1 MKKKQN
7 QQKGKK
13 KTTIKQMERS
23 RKGKCRGGKK
33 YKNWKAKQRN
43 TKKEQRHRMQ
53 HDGKTKG
60 SKKVKNKELPS
71 QIFQRTEEINK

>member
-23 RKGKCRGGKK
+23 RKGKCKGGKK
-33 YKNWKAKQRN
+33 VQKLEGKAKKYQ
-43 TKKEQRHRMQ
+43 KEQRHRMQ

>member
-1 MKKKQN
+1 
-7 QQKGKK
+7 
-13 KTTIKQMERS
+13 
-23 RKGKCRGGKK
+23 
-33 YKNWKAKQRN
+33 
-43 TKKEQRHRMQ
+43 MQ